1 MEKQTL
7 LERQCTKFG
16 SGHRPPFSV
25 CVSNGFEAFVAAG
38 GISSLFPL
46 CYCGLCA
53 FVTHKTIS
61 LFPER
66 LYTRLRELRGRECA
80 PRLRCLHKYAA
91 LLAQSREF
99 SIVRSICQD
108 RIPVSWNELI
118 VSEFINIEAHICSA
132 RAASNAEV
140 FFNIFF

>member
-1 MEKQTL
+1 M
-7 LERQCTKFG
+7 
-16 SGHRPPFSV
+16 

-38 GISSLFPL
+38 GISSLLPL

-66 LYTRLRELRGRECA
+66 LYTRLRELRGRERA
-80 PRLRCLHKYAA
+80 PRLRCLHKYAG
-91 LLAQSREF
+91 LLAQSRDLY
-99 SIVRSICQD
+99 IVRSICQE

-118 VSEFINIEAHICSA
+118 VSVFINIEADICSA
-132 RAASNAEV
+132 REASNAEV
-140 FFNIFF
+140 FLNFYS